1 MGVIHR
7 AGAAGGA
14 TPNRVAGKNVAR
26 GAGEGWR
33 VRMSRTLR
41 SPGLLLALAI
51 VLAGGCASAPVARP
65 VPVPVV
71 PAPDLA
77 APAVALPNLVTM
89 PLPATSGPSFRR
101 AAAEA
106 GDAISQAALADD
118 YLRGTNGVP
127 YNPVEALLWNRRA
140 AGQKNVTAM
149 ISLAWQYANGAGVAQ
164 DFAAARNWFESA
176 AQAAGPSGHYEV
188 AGLYAAGR
196 GVGAIDQASVV
207 RHLRLAASD
216 RYVPAMAMLGSML
229 FSGEGVK
236 QDLAEALRW
245 VRLAAEGGEVNA
257 QLLLGRM
264 HEEGAGTK
272 VSYAD
277 ARRWYGTAAGLGSRE
292 AQFRLGWLHESGLGG
307 PQDFVQARTWYEQSA
322 RLGDIRA
329 MSNLG
334 AFYLNGTG
342 VRQDYATALRWIRPA
357 ANAGYA
363 RALVQLGIAYNRGQG
378 LGRDPVAALLCFE
391 DAAAQGDGIGMYQL
405 GLMYSAGDGVDRNV
419 LLAIEWLEKSAAL
432 KHTAAATELEKLR
445 AAPAR

>member
-1 MGVIHR
+1 MG
-7 AGAAGGA
+7 
-14 TPNRVAGKNVAR
+14 KKLAR
-26 GAGEGWR
+26 GAGGSWR

-41 SPGLLLALAI
+41 PPGLLLALTA
-51 VLAGGCASAPVARP
+51 VLAGGCASTPVAKN

-71 PAPDLA
+71 AT
-77 APAVALPNLVTM
+77 PNLT
-89 PLPATSGPSFRR
+89 LPSVVAPVPPPSAGSTTTGPAFRR

-106 GDAISQAALADD
+106 GDPVAQAALADD
-118 YLRGTNGVP
+118 YLRGANGFP
-127 YNPVEALLWNRRA
+127 YHPVEAAAWNLKA
-140 AGQKNVTAM
+140 AGQKNVSAM
-149 ISLAWQYANGAGVAQ
+149 VSLGWQYASGAGVAQ
-164 DFAAARNWFESA
+164 DFATARKWFESA

-188 AGLYAAGR
+188 AGLYATGR
-196 GVGAIDQASVV
+196 GVGAIDPASEV
-207 RHLRLAASD
+207 RHLRLAAAD
-216 RYVPAMAMLGSML
+216 RHVPAMAMLGSML

-236 QDLAEALRW
+236 QDHAEALRW
-245 VRLAAEGGEVNA
+245 VRSAAEAGDVSA

-264 HEEGAGTK
+264 YEEGAGTK
-272 VSYAD
+272 VSYAE
-277 ARRWYGTAAGLGSRE
+277 ARRWYGTAGGLGNRE

-342 VRQDYATALRWIRPA
+342 VRQDYAAALRWIRPA
-357 ANAGYA
+357 ANSGYA

-405 GLMYSAGDGVDRNV
+405 GLMYSAGEGVDRNV
-419 LLAIEWLEKSAAL
+419 PLAIEWLEKSTAL
-432 KHTAAATELEKLR
+432 KHPAAATELAKLR